1 MLPLCVVVWELHPR
15 NMMQNTCVRSHL
27 DVCVPLL
34 SSVQCSQTEGRLAE
48 VRLVILNSLF
58 MRFFHLSAINRQRV
72 RLTPLP
78 TSGRGGPH
86 KTDTAFLNV
95 RQHAEKN
102 HTGCNYSALITHR
115 SRFYYVHILKF
126 PYPI

>member
-1 MLPLCVVVWELHPR
+1 
-15 NMMQNTCVRSHL
+15 MQNTCVRSHL

-58 MRFFHLSAINRQRV
+58 TRFFHLSAINRQRV

-78 TSGRGGPH
+78 TSGRGGRTKLILH
-86 KTDTAFLNV
+86 FLTLDNMLKKTTQDV
-95 RQHAEKN
+95 
-102 HTGCNYSALITHR
+102 II
-115 SRFYYVHILKF
+115 VH
-126 PYPI
+126 

>member
-1 MLPLCVVVWELHPR
+1 MLPLCVVLWELHPM
-15 NMMQNTCVRSHL
+15 NMMQNTYVRSCL
-27 DVCVPLL
+27 DTCVPLL
-34 SSVQCSQTEGRLAE
+34 SSVQCSQTEGWLTE
-48 VRLVILNSLF
+48 VQLVILNSLF

-78 TSGRGGPH
+78 TARAR

-102 HTGCNYSALITHR
+102 HTGCNYNALITHR
-115 SRFYYVHILKF
+115 SRFYYNHILKF
-126 PYPI
+126 PYPV